1 MSPIN
6 PHSKT
11 IAFPEGIQ
19 SNPLIASADT
29 PPDWVHTWFSWIPFL
44 GPLMEVFRNVLRYNI
59 KLEDCADFMAAD
71 LESSNTE
78 FIGHRVGLRESDK
91 RKTE

>member
-6 PHSKT
+6 PHSKM
-11 IAFPEGIQ
+11 IAFPEGIK
-19 SNPLIASADT
+19 SNPLVASADT
-29 PPDWVHTWFSWIPFL
+29 PPEWIHTWFFGVPFL
-44 GPLMEVFRNVLRYNI
+44 GPLVDILRNALRYNI

-78 FIGHRVGLRESDK
+78 FIGHKVGLKESDK
-91 RKTE
+91 RKPE